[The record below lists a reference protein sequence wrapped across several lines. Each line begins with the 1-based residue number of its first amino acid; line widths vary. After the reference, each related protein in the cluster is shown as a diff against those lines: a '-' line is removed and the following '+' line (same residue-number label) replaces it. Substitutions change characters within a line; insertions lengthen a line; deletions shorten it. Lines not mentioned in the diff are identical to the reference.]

1 MSLGI
6 GLVGLGAIARAQ
18 HLPALEQ
25 VAGVHLAGLAS
36 RNATLPDPPCY
47 PDISALLAALPEIA
61 AISLCTPPQGRFD
74 QAMAVLR
81 AGRHL
86 MLEKPPGAT
95 LSEVET
101 LREEA
106 ARRGLTLFASW
117 HSRAAAGV
125 DAARAWVAGQHLRK
139 VVIDWREDVR
149 EWHPG
154 QDWIWQAGGLGVFD
168 PGINA
173 LSILTTVLRDPVR
186 ITSANLQVPEGRQTP
201 IAARLEMSAADV
213 EIIADFDWRKTG
225 DDLWRIRFETQD
237 GTASLDQGGAR
248 FAIDG
253 QQQRVADTSE
263 YGALYARFRDLV
275 AQGEMD
281 ADFTPLRLVADAF
294 LCAHTQ
300 QVAPFIEGSN
310 G

>member
-1 MSLGI
+1 MSLRI

-25 VAGVHLAGLAS
+25 VAGVHLAALAS
-36 RNATLPDPPCY
+36 RNATLPDLPCY
-47 PDISALLAALPEIA
+47 TDIKALLAAEPDVP

-95 LSEVET
+95 LSEVEA

-106 ARRGLTLFASW
+106 ARRGLSLFATW

-125 DAARAWVAGQHLRK
+125 DAARAWVAGQRLRK
-139 VVIDWREDVR
+139 VVIEWREDVR
-149 EWHPG
+149 KWHPG

-173 LSILTTVLRDPVR
+173 LSILTTVLREPVR
-186 ITSANLQVPEGRQTP
+186 ITSADLLVPEGRQTP
-201 IAARLEMSAADV
+201 IAARLEMRAADV
-213 EIIADFDWRKTG
+213 AIQADFDWRETG
-225 DDLWRIRFETQD
+225 DELWRIRFETQD
-237 GTASLDQGGAR
+237 SAATLDQGGAR

-253 QQQRVADTSE
+253 QVQPVAVASE
-263 YGALYARFRDLV
+263 YATLYAQFRDLV
-275 AQGEMD
+275 ARGESN

-300 QVAPFIEGSN
+300 RVAPFVDDSN

>member
-25 VAGVHLAGLAS
+25 VEGVHLAALAS
-36 RNATLPDPPCY
+36 RNATLPDLPCY
-47 PDISALLAALPEIA
+47 RDIDTLLVAEPDIA
-61 AISLCTPPQGRFD
+61 AISLCTPPQGRFE
-74 QAMAVLR
+74 QAMSVLR

-125 DAARAWVAGQHLRK
+125 DAARAWIAGQNLRR

-149 EWHPG
+149 KWHPG
-154 QDWIWQAGGLGVFD
+154 QEWIWQAGGLGVFD

-173 LSILTTVLRDPVR
+173 LSILTDVLSDPVR
-186 ITSANLQVPEGRQTP
+186 ITSADLQVPQGRQTP
-201 IAARLEMSAADV
+201 IAAQLEMRAADTA
-213 EIIADFDWRKTG
+213 ITAHLDWRETG
-225 DDLWRIRFETQD
+225 DELWRIRFEAQE
-237 GTASLDQGGAR
+237 GTATLEQGGAR
-248 FAIDG
+248 FTIDG
-253 QQQRVADTSE
+253 QVHARVEATE
-263 YGALYARFRDLV
+263 YGTLYARFRDLV
-275 AQGEMD
+275 TRGESD

-294 LCAHTQ
+294 LSARTQ
-300 QVAPFIEGSN
+300 HVAPFV
-310 G
+310 